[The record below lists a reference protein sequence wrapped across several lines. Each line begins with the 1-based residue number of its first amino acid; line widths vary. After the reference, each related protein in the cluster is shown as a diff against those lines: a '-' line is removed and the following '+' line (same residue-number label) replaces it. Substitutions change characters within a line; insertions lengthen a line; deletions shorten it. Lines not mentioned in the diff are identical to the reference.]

1 MVAFIDGIITH
12 VYEEDGQFTECDESF
27 APVEEEDWEET
38 LRKPRTPARI
48 RRIKRMNEIL
58 GGLR

>member
-1 MVAFIDGIITH
+1 MVAFTDGIITR

-27 APVEEEDWEET
+27 TPVEEEDREET

-48 RRIKRMNEIL
+48 AWIRRQNEIL